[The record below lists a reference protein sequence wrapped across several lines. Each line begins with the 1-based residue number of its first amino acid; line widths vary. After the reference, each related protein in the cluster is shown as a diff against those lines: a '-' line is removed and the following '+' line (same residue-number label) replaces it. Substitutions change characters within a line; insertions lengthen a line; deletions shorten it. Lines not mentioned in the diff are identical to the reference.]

1 MYGKECGSAFSSRSL
16 EGALRDDTKNGCVG
30 DERKIASA
38 DYLVLWYCYS
48 VYSTV
53 KEINTIKGINTIFVF
68 VVGEILAPVKS
79 ATCYGKYI
87 HFLVQTNSLT
97 NGFYMLVFWF
107 NFTLGLIYR
116 SLCL

>member
-1 MYGKECGSAFSSRSL
+1 MYGKECGSVFSSRSL

-48 VYSTV
+48 VSSTV
-53 KEINTIKGINTIFVF
+53 KEINTICVF

-79 ATCYGKYI
+79 ATCYGKHI

-107 NFTLGLIYR
+107 NFTLRLIYK